1 MRSPRLRILHFITRE
16 SVLMKAA
23 LLALLVLATPAAAQ
37 TLSAEIGAN
46 GIAPTL
52 ARLKAQPEPALE
64 DIFAIGGLHF
74 LGAVERALQLQWRT
88 GADQVA
94 GNAGDT
100 LGLPF
105 LRLPVPPNPAPDP
118 FSGAL
123 ISQLFADIEADMA
136 AARTALATL
145 PEGED
150 FGLELTLSDLW
161 FDIDMNGARAP
172 EEDALAIL
180 GPQLLGWQWQD
191 PDPGLPP
198 LTVRFD
204 AADTAWLAAYTHVMS
219 GVANT
224 VLAYDPAASTDR
236 VIASRVA
243 LKVAQPDP
251 STYSFDAS
259 FGQFLDAFAMLEGAV
274 NQPPDAARTKAAKDH
289 FLAMI
294 AENRRFWSL
303 VALETDDDREWV
315 PNDRQSSALGFDLPP
330 GTGDAWLGVLAD
342 GEALLQGRLLIP
354 YWRGPDGQGIN
365 LGRMFDDP
373 APISITGWVQ
383 GWAAVPYLEQGP
395 VVNPTSL
402 RQFEALMGGNAGL
415 MMVFLN

>member
-1 MRSPRLRILHFITRE
+1 
-16 SVLMKAA
+16 MKAA
-23 LLALLVLATPAAAQ
+23 LVALMVLATPAAAQ
-37 TLSAEIGAN
+37 TLSQEIGTN

-105 LRLPVPPNPAPDP
+105 LRLPVPPNPALEP
-118 FSGAL
+118 FQGAL
-123 ISQLFADIEADMA
+123 ITQLFSDIDADMA
-136 AARTALATL
+136 AARTALAIL
-145 PEGED
+145 PEGEE
-150 FGLELTLSDLW
+150 FGVELSFSDLW
-161 FDIDMNGARAP
+161 FDINLNGTRDP
-172 EEDALAIL
+172 EEGALTIL
-180 GPQLLGWQWQD
+180 GPQLLGWQWQT
-191 PDPGLPP
+191 PDPAAPP
-198 LTVRFD
+198 LTIRFD
-204 AADTAWLAAYTHVMS
+204 AADAAWLTAYTHVMS

-224 VLAYDPAASTDR
+224 ILAYDPAASIDR
-236 VIASRVA
+236 VIAARAA
-243 LKVAQPDP
+243 LKVAQPSPDDFN
-251 STYSFDAS
+251 FDAS

-274 NQPPDAARTKAAKDH
+274 NQQPDAARAKAAKDH

-294 AENRRFWSL
+294 TENRRFWTL
-303 VALETDDDREWV
+303 VALEADNDREWV
-315 PNDRQSSALGFDLPP
+315 PNDAQTSALGFSLPP
-330 GTGDAWLGVLAD
+330 GTGDTWLAVLAD
-342 GEALLQGRLLIP
+342 GEALLQGRVLIP

-365 LGRMFDDP
+365 LGRMFDAP
-373 APISITGWVQ
+373 APISITGWAQ
-383 GWAAVPYLEQGP
+383 GWAAVPYLDQGP
-395 VVNPTSL
+395 VVNSTSL

>member
-1 MRSPRLRILHFITRE
+1 
-16 SVLMKAA
+16 MKAA
-23 LLALLVLATPAAAQ
+23 LVALLALATPAAAQ

-88 GADQVA
+88 AADQVA

-105 LRLPVPPNPAPDP
+105 LRLPVPPNPAPEP
-118 FSGAL
+118 FQGGL
-123 ISQLFADIEADMA
+123 ITQLFTDIDADMT
-136 AARTALATL
+136 AARAALATL
-145 PEGED
+145 PAGEE
-150 FGLELTLSDLW
+150 FGMELTFADLW
-161 FDIDMNGARAP
+161 FDVNLNGAREA

-191 PDPGLPP
+191 PDPAAPP
-198 LTVRFD
+198 LTIRFD
-204 AADTAWLAAYTHVMS
+204 AADAAWLTAYTHVMS

-224 VLAYDPAASTDR
+224 ILAYDPAASIDR
-236 VIASRVA
+236 VIASRET

-251 STYSFDAS
+251 SDYSFDAS

-274 NQPPDAARTKAAKDH
+274 NQTPDATRAKAAKEH

-294 AENRRFWSL
+294 TENRRFWSL
-303 VALETDDDREWV
+303 VGAETDNDREWV
-315 PNDRQSSALGFDLPP
+315 PNDSQTSALGIVLPP
-330 GTGDAWLGVLAD
+330 GTGDTWLGVLAD
-342 GEALLQGRLLIP
+342 GEALLQGRILIP
-354 YWRGPDGQGIN
+354 YWRGPTGQGIN
-365 LGRMFDDP
+365 LARMFDTP

-395 VVNPTSL
+395 VINDTSL